1 MFGISRLNFILL
13 LEAQENVEL
22 LVSFLLPKSLREPH
36 HFLSMAGP
44 FFDSV
49 TEKFIPDL
57 VYLPGDAARGKG
69 RSVINLIREKCPRV
83 CKIYEHIDLKS

>member
-13 LEAQENVEL
+13 LEAQKKCWAF
-22 LVSFLLPKSLREPH
+22 VSVLLPKSLKEPH
-36 HFLSMAGP
+36 YFLSVGGP

-49 TEKFIPDL
+49 TVKFIPDL
-57 VYLPGDAARGKG
+57 VYLPGEAARAKG

-83 CKIYEHIDLKS
+83 CQDL